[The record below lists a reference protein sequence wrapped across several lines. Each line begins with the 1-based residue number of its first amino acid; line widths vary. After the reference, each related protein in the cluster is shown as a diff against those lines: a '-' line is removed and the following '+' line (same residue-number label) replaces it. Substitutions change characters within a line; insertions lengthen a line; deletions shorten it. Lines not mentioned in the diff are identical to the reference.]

1 MSRLSLKY
9 RIAVTI
15 FVLEAVMVGVV
26 LWQTTSLSI
35 QAALEQ
41 QVVHEE
47 VTLNPLADMSR
58 LALMTD
64 EFADVQTYFERI
76 ADNKDVIHIML
87 SDRRDRVVASTKL
100 EDVGR
105 ALPPLEHEQQ
115 RYWRVRVIGNGSAK
129 MGILAVEFS
138 HAAMLNANRHTL
150 NLGIGVALT
159 GMAIIAVIGIVLGH
173 LLTRKL
179 DVLAT
184 TAQRIAGGDL
194 QAVSGLE
201 DDDEVGE
208 VGRAFDHMAR
218 TLQAQVEQIKESRE
232 SFALAVSGTNDGIW
246 DWNAATD
253 VAQFSPRLVTML
265 GFSEEESSTKHNIQ
279 AWKDLVHP
287 DDSEHTLRLLK
298 DYLAGHGEFFVSEH
312 RLRKKSGDYLWGLV
326 RGKAQYGTHGQV
338 LRMAGSLTDITDRK
352 TQEEAMQHQA
362 LHDALTGLPNRTL
375 FHDRLK
381 VAMRVTD
388 REHKPFS
395 ILMMDLD
402 RFKEINDTLGHHIG
416 DLVLEEVATRL
427 RRVLRATDTV
437 SRFGGD
443 EFVMLLPGANVDQ
456 ALHVIAKIRAAFET
470 GFVADGHALN
480 IEASIGVTTYPEHG
494 SDAHVLIRRAD
505 VAMYVAKTN
514 GLGFAVYDIKVDSH
528 NPNRLSLIG
537 ELRRAIERREL
548 ILHYQP
554 KINLKTGAVCG
565 AEALVRW
572 QHPDKGMIPPMEF
585 IPLAESCG
593 LIHPLTE
600 VVLDAALRNHYQ
612 WRLSGI
618 ELTTGINLSVRN
630 LQDLDFPD
638 RIAASLKAWQT
649 QPHWLELEITESV
662 IMNDPARALKILT
675 QLDEMGVRLTIDDF
689 GTGYS
694 SLAYLKR
701 LPVDEVKIDRSFVT
715 DMLHDE
721 SNSVIVKSTIDLGH
735 NLGMKVVAEGVENLE
750 CLNLLKTLGCDA
762 AQGYYISRPLAAD
775 IFVQWLRQRTT
786 ISSARMRS
794 V

>member
-1 MSRLSLKY
+1 
-9 RIAVTI
+9 
-15 FVLEAVMVGVV
+15 MVGVV

-35 QAALEQ
+35 QAAQKQ
-41 QVVHEE
+41 QAVHEE

-76 ADNKDVIHIML
+76 ADNMDAIHIML

-100 EDVGR
+100 DDVGR
-105 ALPPLEHEQQ
+105 AMPPLEHERQ
-115 RYWRVRVIGNGSAK
+115 RYWRVRVIGSSSAK
-129 MGILAVEFS
+129 MGVLAVEFS

-150 NLGIGVALT
+150 NLGIGLALT
-159 GMAIIAVIGIVLGH
+159 GMVIIAIIGIVLGH

-184 TAQRIAGGDL
+184 TAQRIASGDL

-218 TLQAQVEQIKESRE
+218 TLQVHVEQIKESRE

-246 DWNAATD
+246 DWNVTTD

-265 GFSEEESSTKHNIQ
+265 GFGEEESSTQHDIQ
-279 AWKDLVHP
+279 AWKDRIHP
-287 DDSEHTLRLLK
+287 EDREHTLRLLQ

-312 RLRKKSGDYLWGLV
+312 RLRKKTGEYLWGLV
-326 RGKAQYGTHGQV
+326 RGKAQYGANRQV

-416 DLVLEEVATRL
+416 DLVLQEVATRL

-443 EFVMLLPGANVDQ
+443 EFVMLLPGANIDQ
-456 ALHVIAKIRAAFET
+456 ALHVIAKIRGAFET
-470 GFVADGHALN
+470 GFVADGQALN

-505 VAMYVAKTN
+505 VAMYSAKTN
-514 GLGFAVYDIKVDSH
+514 GIGFAVYDIKADSH
-528 NPNRLSLIG
+528 SPNRLSLIG

-548 ILHYQP
+548 LLHYQP
-554 KINLKTGAVCG
+554 KINLKTGTVCG

-572 QHPDKGMIPPMEF
+572 QHPDKGMIPPLEF

-600 VVLDAALRNHYQ
+600 AVLDAALRNYYQ

-618 ELTTGINLSVRN
+618 ELVTGINLSMRN

-638 RIAASLKAWQT
+638 RIAASLKAWEIE
-649 QPHWLELEITESV
+649 PHWLELEITESV

-675 QLDEMGVRLTIDDF
+675 QLDEMGVRLAIDDF

-750 CLNLLKTLGCDA
+750 CFNLLKTLGCDA
-762 AQGYYISRPLAAD
+762 AQGFYISRPLAAD
-775 IFVQWLRQRTT
+775 LFVQWLKQRT
-786 ISSARMRS
+786 RS
-794 V
+794 PQPDTVGLIGKRR

>member
-1 MSRLSLKY
+1 
-9 RIAVTI
+9 
-15 FVLEAVMVGVV
+15 MVGVV

-35 QAALEQ
+35 QAAQKQ
-41 QVVHEE
+41 QAVHEE

-64 EFADVQTYFERI
+64 EFAEVQTYFERI
-76 ADNKDVIHIML
+76 ANNMDAIHIML
-87 SDRRDRVVASTKL
+87 SDRHDRVVASTKL
-100 EDVGR
+100 DDVGR
-105 ALPPLEHEQQ
+105 PMPPLEDGQQ
-115 RYWRVRVIGNGSAK
+115 RYWRVRVIGNSSAK
-129 MGILAVEFS
+129 MGVLAVEFS

-150 NLGIGVALT
+150 NLGIGLALT
-159 GMAIIAVIGIVLGH
+159 GMVIIAIIGIVLGH

-184 TAQRIAGGDL
+184 TAQRIASGDL

-218 TLQAQVEQIKESRE
+218 TLQVHVEQIKESRE

-246 DWNAATD
+246 DWNVTTD
-253 VAQFSPRLVTML
+253 VAQFSPRLLTML
-265 GFSEEESSTKHNIQ
+265 GYSEEEVSTQHEIQ
-279 AWKDLVHP
+279 AWKDRIHP
-287 DDSEHTLRLLK
+287 QDRECTLRLLQ

-312 RLRKKSGDYLWGLV
+312 RLRKKSGEYLWGLV
-326 RGKAQYGTHGQV
+326 RGKAQYGANRQV

-388 REHKPFS
+388 REYKPFS

-416 DLVLEEVATRL
+416 DLVLQEVATRL

-443 EFVMLLPGANVDQ
+443 EFLMLLPGANTDQ
-456 ALHVIAKIRAAFET
+456 ALHVVAKIRGAFET
-470 GFVADGHALN
+470 GFVADGQALN
-480 IEASIGVTTYPEHG
+480 LEASIGVTTYPEHG

-505 VAMYVAKTN
+505 VAMYSAKTN
-514 GLGFAVYDIKVDSH
+514 GVGFAVYDIKADSH
-528 NPNRLSLIG
+528 SPNRLSLIG

-548 ILHYQP
+548 LLHYQP
-554 KINLKTGAVCG
+554 KINLKTGTVCG

-572 QHPDKGMIPPMEF
+572 QHPDKGMIPPLEF

-600 VVLDAALRNHYQ
+600 AVLDAALRNYYQ

-618 ELTTGINLSVRN
+618 ELVTGINLSMRN

-638 RIAASLKAWQT
+638 RIAASLKAWEIE
-649 QPHWLELEITESV
+649 PHWLELEITESV
-662 IMNDPARALKILT
+662 IMNDPTRALKILT
-675 QLDEMGVRLTIDDF
+675 QLDEMGVRLAIDDF

-750 CLNLLKTLGCDA
+750 CFNLLKTLGCDA
-762 AQGYYISRPLAAD
+762 VQGYYISRPLAAD
-775 IFVQWLRQRTT
+775 LFIQWLRQRT
-786 ISSARMRS
+786 RS
-794 V
+794 LSRIQSV

>member
-1 MSRLSLKY
+1 
-9 RIAVTI
+9 
-15 FVLEAVMVGVV
+15 MVGVV

-35 QAALEQ
+35 QAAQKQ
-41 QVVHEE
+41 QAVHEE

-64 EFADVQTYFERI
+64 EFAEVQTYFERI
-76 ADNKDVIHIML
+76 ANNMDAIHIML
-87 SDRRDRVVASTKL
+87 SDRHDRVVASTKL
-100 EDVGR
+100 DDVGR
-105 ALPPLEHEQQ
+105 PMPPLEDGQQ
-115 RYWRVRVIGNGSAK
+115 RYWRVRVIGNSSAK
-129 MGILAVEFS
+129 MGVLAVEFS

-150 NLGIGVALT
+150 NLGIGLALT
-159 GMAIIAVIGIVLGH
+159 GMVIIAIIGIVLGH

-184 TAQRIAGGDL
+184 TAQRIASGDL
-194 QAVSGLE
+194 QAVSGLK

-218 TLQAQVEQIKESRE
+218 TLQVHVEQIKESRE

-246 DWNAATD
+246 DWNVTTD
-253 VAQFSPRLVTML
+253 VAQFSPRLLTML
-265 GFSEEESSTKHNIQ
+265 GFSEEEASTQHEIQ
-279 AWKDLVHP
+279 AWKDRIHP
-287 DDSEHTLRLLK
+287 QDRERTLRLLQ

-312 RLRKKSGDYLWGLV
+312 RLRKKSGEYLWGLV
-326 RGKAQYGTHGQV
+326 RGKAQYGANRQV

-416 DLVLEEVATRL
+416 DLVLQEVATRL

-443 EFVMLLPGANVDQ
+443 EFLMLLPGANTDQ
-456 ALHVIAKIRAAFET
+456 ALHVIAKIRGAFET
-470 GFVADGHALN
+470 GFVADGQALN
-480 IEASIGVTTYPEHG
+480 LEASIGVTTYPEHG

-505 VAMYVAKTN
+505 VAMYSAKTN
-514 GLGFAVYDIKVDSH
+514 GVGFAVYDIKADSH
-528 NPNRLSLIG
+528 SPNRLSLIG

-548 ILHYQP
+548 LLHYQP
-554 KINLKTGAVCG
+554 KINLKTGTVCG

-572 QHPDKGMIPPMEF
+572 QHPDKGMIPPLEF

-600 VVLDAALRNHYQ
+600 AVLDAALRNYYQ

-618 ELTTGINLSVRN
+618 ELVTGINLSMRN

-638 RIAASLKAWQT
+638 RIAASLKAWEIE
-649 QPHWLELEITESV
+649 PHWLELEITESV
-662 IMNDPARALKILT
+662 IMNDPTRALKILT
-675 QLDEMGVRLTIDDF
+675 QLDEMGVRLAIDDF

-750 CLNLLKTLGCDA
+750 CFNLLKTLGCDA
-762 AQGYYISRPLAAD
+762 VQGYYISRPLAAD
-775 IFVQWLRQRTT
+775 LFIQWLRQRT
-786 ISSARMRS
+786 RS
-794 V
+794 LSRIQSV